1 VISKAA
7 RFISHPAVTPGPE
20 FEVHLTMKRLKIF
33 SLLHSFSSLFHP
45 SIFAMTDLTRRRYF
59 GGIAALLGVVF
70 IWVTSSF
77 AMNVKVVLLSPI
89 LFTDT
94 LLIGSLLE

>member
-1 VISKAA
+1 
-7 RFISHPAVTPGPE
+7 
-20 FEVHLTMKRLKIF
+20 
-33 SLLHSFSSLFHP
+33 
-45 SIFAMTDLTRRRYF
+45 MTDLTRRRYF

-77 AMNVKVVLLSPI
+77 AMNVKVVQLSPF
-89 LFTDT
+89 LFTDTHT